1 MSDDRH
7 DERGDDVEP
16 RDTATT
22 RRHRGVAASML
33 AAGMFALDEVLG
45 RKPKKDTVEVREAS
59 GEPGDIDAD
68 GITVK
73 VDDSTTVRSPAP
85 HERQGRRVVQKRRRQ
100 GS

>member
-1 MSDDRH
+1 MSDDDANH
-7 DERGDDVEP
+7 TSEP
-16 RDTATT
+16 

-73 VDDSTTVRSPAP
+73 VDESTTVHSPAP
-85 HERQGRRVVQKRRRQ
+85 HERHGRRVVNKRRRQ
-100 GS
+100 GN